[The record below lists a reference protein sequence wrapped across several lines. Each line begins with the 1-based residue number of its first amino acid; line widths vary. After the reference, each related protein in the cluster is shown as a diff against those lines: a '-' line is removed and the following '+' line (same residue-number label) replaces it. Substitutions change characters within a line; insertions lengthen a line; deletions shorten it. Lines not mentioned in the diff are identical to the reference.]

1 MSPKSRKSRPVSAG
15 PRKKS
20 PARLSRAGRVVDPS
34 GNPVPSIA
42 PSNGNQ
48 ISDLPGFA
56 NLTPRQ
62 QVTLPVVALSPSIA
76 QAARL
81 SGVSESTL
89 RRWLADPAFEQLVD
103 RVRLDAARQA
113 GQEIHSLVPR
123 CLAIFSDAMN
133 SPDLAMRLR
142 AARYALSL
150 VNRLGETETLFNDV
164 QDLEAASQI
173 SPKP

>member
-1 MSPKSRKSRPVSAG
+1 MSAKSRKSRTVSAG
-15 PRKKS
+15 PLKRS
-20 PARLSRAGRVVDPS
+20 PVQASSIAPVVDPS
-34 GNPVPSIA
+34 GNPVPNLA
-42 PSNGNQ
+42 PSGGEHVK
-48 ISDLPGFA
+48 DLPGFA
-56 NLTPRQ
+56 SLTPRQ

-89 RRWLADPAFEQLVD
+89 RRWLADPVFDQLVD

-123 CLAIFSDAMN
+123 CLAVFSDAMN
-133 SPDLAMRLR
+133 SPDLAKRLR

-150 VNRLGETETLFNDV
+150 VNRFGETETLFNDV
-164 QDLEAASQI
+164 QDLEAASQL
-173 SPKP
+173 SPRS